1 MGRLTAHTAPDG
13 TLRQFVQDAA
23 GSHLQT
29 QTRAVNESVGG
40 WFREGL
46 QRGVRYVFDRA
57 GELRQ
62 RRDVRHNGEKE
73 DFSWGDNRQL
83 VAVRKGERL
92 VFKQTAEETRWFYWQ
107 GDSLAGETVTV
118 TREPLAAQN
127 IFDTGSRLWGG
138 GKLDGATGN
147 PKPARVRRTG
157 G

>member
-40 WFREGL
+40 WFREGQ

-73 DFSWGDNRQL
+73 DFSWDDNRQL

-92 VFKQTAEETRWFYWQ
+92 VRYGYDGLGRRVFKQTAEETRWFYWQ
-107 GDSLAGETVTV
+107 
-118 TREPLAAQN
+118 
-127 IFDTGSRLWGG
+127 
-138 GKLDGATGN
+138 
-147 PKPARVRRTG
+147 
-157 G
+157 

>member
-1 MGRLTAHTAPDG
+1 M
-13 TLRQFVQDAA
+13 
-23 GSHLQT
+23 
-29 QTRAVNESVGG
+29 NESVGG

-107 GDSLAGETVTV
+107 GDALVLLAG
-118 TREPLAAQN
+118 RRA
-127 IFDTGSRLWGG
+127 GG
-138 GKLDGATGN
+138 GNGN
-147 PKPARVRRTG
+147 RHPRTAG
-157 G
+157 GTEHF

>member
-1 MGRLTAHTAPDG
+1 AHTAPDG

-40 WFREGL
+40 WFREGQ

-92 VFKQTAEETRWFYWQ
+92 VRYGYDGLGRRVFKQTAEETR
-107 GDSLAGETVTV
+107 
-118 TREPLAAQN
+118 
-127 IFDTGSRLWGG
+127 
-138 GKLDGATGN
+138 
-147 PKPARVRRTG
+147 
-157 G
+157 